1 MWIISRF
8 QGPSAPVKAQPVF
21 EAYALDIINLSRQSF
36 TQRRSRRREKFLKG
50 FQGPSALAKPCWD
63 LRLMLLILS
72 IYLDIVSVKENL

>member
-36 TQRRSRRREKFLKG
+36 TQGEVEGGSNSLKG
-50 FQGPSALAKPCWD
+50 FQGPSALAKPSWD

-72 IYLDIVSVKENL
+72 IYLDIVSVKEN